1 MPEITGSNSACLSHS
16 FASPVMTTHVSR
28 LASAI
33 VSSVSP
39 SSFDKAFVV
48 GPGHPP
54 IPAKLVT
61 KITSGQFVGLA
72 DLLSSNL
79 RTVEH
84 EPQTFLDGKLL
95 VSKKHRAVEIQDILT
110 WTEAFTIFQMVMCS
124 THAHRWPDL
133 TKYKLLIIQTARQ
146 SAGRAWLEYDLA
158 FCKDAAAT
166 GASDWSWMNL
176 DLYNF
181 HLGSPAPVTTQQS
194 PNSSSTTVAAGRG
207 YSSRLLSLPP
217 PPPLLHSWNNGHC
230 RWPFGECHYCHVCN
244 SCDGDHPKVSCPFH
258 SSGVFCSRS
267 PSPAKGGGTEVG
279 TSPTSSLVN
288 SVSNVVPVCP
298 DQQHGLPC
306 SAALFCSSSVSTPS
320 ISVPVRS
327 FSPLA
332 PVHLVSPLH
341 LSQFQA
347 ELHDYPDQVA
357 AAYVLD
363 GLYQGFHIG
372 FEVLSVSLQS
382 ASSNMRSALDHPSF
396 IDDYLVTEVL
406 CGRVPGPFTNSPFPD
421 LHISRFGV
429 IPKSNQPGKW
439 RLILGLS
446 SPEGHNVNDGIPKPP
461 FSVQYV
467 TVDSFIEGI
476 KALAEELL
484 WPSLM
489 W

>member
-1 MPEITGSNSACLSHS
+1 MPEITGSNSARLSHS

-110 WTEAFTIFQMVMCS
+110 WTEAFTIFQMVMCA

-181 HLGSPAPVTTQQS
+181 HLRSPAPVTTQQS

-207 YSSRLLSLPP
+207 YSSRLLPP
-217 PPPLLHSWNNGHC
+217 PPPPYCIRGTTDIVAGPLGNVITAMCVIPVMGTTPRLAAHFTPPGFFAHAPPPLPRGEVP
-230 RWPFGECHYCHVCN
+230 RWGQVPHH
-244 SCDGDHPKVSCPFH
+244 
-258 SSGVFCSRS
+258 
-267 PSPAKGGGTEVG
+267 
-279 TSPTSSLVN
+279 

-363 GLYQGFHIG
+363 GLYEGFHIG

-382 ASSNMRSALDHPSF
+382 ASSNMCSALDHPSI

-429 IPKSNQPGKW
+429 ISKSNQPGKW